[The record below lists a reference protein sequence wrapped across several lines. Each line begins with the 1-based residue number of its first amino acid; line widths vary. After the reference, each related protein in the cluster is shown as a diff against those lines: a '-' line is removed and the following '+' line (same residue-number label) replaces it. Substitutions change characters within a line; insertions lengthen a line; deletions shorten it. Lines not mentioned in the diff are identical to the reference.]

1 MQLMRRA
8 ALNGVELDSLD
19 DRILIQGIDEA
30 AGRDQVTAVPLGGAP
45 GSRMTGKH
53 RDWLDVTVRF
63 TINEKSYSPGSRD
76 EVMDKV
82 KAWAEEGGVLTVNYK
97 TGKQLRVICFQQ
109 PAAGDLATR
118 REYSIVF
125 RAYGVPYWEDVTAT
139 TLTMNQDDEGAG
151 TLTLGGSAASV
162 ADVTVVNKSGG
173 ALQNVTVSVN
183 ETEMSFTGLNLANNG
198 SLVVDHAEAGG
209 ILYLRA
215 MIGNDSVLGK
225 RSGRDEL
232 ILKPGN
238 NTIAYEAS
246 GDVIVTVSAKGRY
259 S

>member
-30 AGRDQVTAVPLGGAP
+30 AGRDQVTAVSLGGAP

-63 TINEKSYSPGSRD
+63 TINEKSYRPGNRD

-82 KAWAEEGGVLTVNYK
+82 KAWAENGGVLTVNYK
-97 TGKQLRVICFQQ
+97 TGKQLSVICFQQ

-125 RAYGVPYWEDVTAT
+125 RAYGVPYWED
-139 TLTMNQDDEGAG
+139 
-151 TLTLGGSAASV
+151 
-162 ADVTVVNKSGG
+162 GG

-215 MIGNDSVLGK
+215 MAGEDSVLGK
-225 RSGRDEL
+225 RSGNDEL